1 MARHE
6 IRIRWNDVEAK
17 RAWMRA
23 LALLLDRLKPH
34 LDNQADRERF
44 ILVNERLDEEFKEE
58 GIQRPTGLGRPSRQ

>member
-1 MARHE
+1 MDRHE

-17 RAWMRA
+17 HGWMRA

-44 ILVNERLDEEFKEE
+44 VLVNERLDEEFRAD
-58 GIQRPTGLGRPSRQ
+58 GITRPTGLRGSSQ